1 MKIIFNANESFAET
15 HDLGF
20 ATTCLI
26 FASLMS
32 GVSYWIIAAVMLF
45 DPSYS

>member
-15 HDLGF
+15 HNLGF
-20 ATTCLI
+20 ATTCLL
-26 FASLMS
+26 FASFIS

-45 DPSYS
+45 DSSYR